1 MKSAFVAIVGRP
13 SAGKSTLLNA
23 LCGEKVSITSPV
35 PQTTRNKVRGI
46 LNDEEGQLVFIDTPG
61 YHNSERKFN
70 QLLTDIVRSALEESE
85 VLLYVVDAT
94 RPLGKEEEEI
104 ITLLHKEDK
113 PVVLALNK
121 CDAPDERRNE
131 LRAFLRLNA
140 KVDRVYEISAVE
152 KTGLGELRKA
162 LLDASPE
169 GPPMYP
175 EGYYTDQTPEFRIAE
190 VIREKAIARTSEE
203 IPHCLYVE
211 MSDMEWRQDGRE
223 LWVRAFL
230 TVERESQ
237 KGIVIGKGGQVI
249 KAIRIDAL
257 KELKKLFDYKVS
269 LDLRVKVN
277 PKWRKKDYLIKGMFS

>member
-46 LNDEEGQLVFIDTPG
+46 LNEEEGQLVFIDTPG

-70 QLLTDIVRSALEESE
+70 QHLTDIVYSALEESE

-104 ITLLHKEDK
+104 IALLHKEKK

-121 CDAPDERRNE
+121 CDSPNEHRNE

-140 KVDRVYEISAVE
+140 NLERVYEISATE
-152 KTGLGELRKA
+152 KTGLEELKKA

-169 GPPMYP
+169 GPAMYP

-211 MSDMEWRQDGRE
+211 MSDMEWRNDGKE

-257 KELKKLFDYKVS
+257 KELKKLFDYKIS

-277 PKWRKKDYLIKGMFS
+277 PKWRKKDYLIKGMFT

>member
-1 MKSAFVAIVGRP
+1 M
-13 SAGKSTLLNA
+13 
-23 LCGEKVSITSPV
+23 SITSPV
-35 PQTTRNKVRGI
+35 PQTTRNKIRGI
-46 LNDEEGQLVFIDTPG
+46 MNREEGQLVFIDTPG

-70 QLLTDIVRSALEESE
+70 QILTDIVRSALEESE
-85 VLLYVVDAT
+85 ILLYVVDAT

-104 ITLLHKEDK
+104 IALLQKEQK

-121 CDAPDERRNE
+121 CDAPNERRDE

-140 KVDRVYEISAVE
+140 NVEKVYEISAAE
-152 KTGLGELRKA
+152 HTGLDELKTA
-162 LLDASPE
+162 LYEAAPE

-211 MSDMEWRQDGRE
+211 MADMEWRRDGKE

-237 KGIVIGKGGQVI
+237 KGIVIGRGGQLI

-277 PKWRKKDYLIKGMFS
+277 PKWRKKDYLIKGMFSDM

>member
-46 LNDEEGQLVFIDTPG
+46 VNDEKGQLVFIDTPG

-70 QLLTDIVRSALEESE
+70 QLLTDIVYSALEESE
-85 VLLYVVDAT
+85 VLLYVVDST

-104 ITLLHKEDK
+104 IALLHKEKK
-113 PVVLALNK
+113 PVILALNK
-121 CDAPDERRNE
+121 CDAPEGRIDE
-131 LRAFLRLNA
+131 LRAFLRLNTNVE
-140 KVDRVYEISAVE
+140 KVYEISATE
-152 KTGLGELRKA
+152 KTGLDDLKTA
-162 LLDASPE
+162 LFEASPE

-211 MSDMEWRQDGRE
+211 MSDMEWRRDGKE

-230 TVERESQ
+230 MVERESQ
-237 KGIVIGKGGQVI
+237 KGIVIGKGGQLI
-249 KAIRIDAL
+249 KAIRVDAL
-257 KELKKLFDYKVS
+257 KELKKIFDYKVS
-269 LDLRVKVN
+269 IDLRVKVN
-277 PKWRKKDYLIKGMFS
+277 PKWRKKDYLIKGMFN